1 MISTKIPVVG
11 LAAYSGTG
19 KTTLLAKIIT
29 LFRSRGLRIGVIKH
43 AHHTFEID
51 LPGKDSYELRK
62 AGANQVLIG
71 SRKRWALIVDRDN
84 GQEPGFEQYLQN
96 LDQEALDIIMVEG
109 FKPEAIPKIELNR
122 AGLNNPYLYLNDSS
136 IIAVA
141 TDQREPP
148 ATQLPV
154 LDLNR
159 PEQIA
164 DFILERF
171 LPNHTIPEQN
181 ANITITR

>member
-1 MISTKIPVVG
+1 VISTKVPLVG

-19 KTTLLAKIIT
+19 KTTLLSKIIA
-29 LFRSRGLRIGVIKH
+29 LFRGHGLRVGVIKH
-43 AHHTFEID
+43 THHNFEID

-71 SRKRWALIVDRDN
+71 SKKRWALIIDRD
-84 GQEPGFEQYLQN
+84 QDDELDFEEYLQN
-96 LDQEALDIIMVEG
+96 LDMEALDIILIEG

-122 AGLNNPYLYLNDSS
+122 AALKKPYLYVQDAS

-141 TDQREPP
+141 TDQKKPP

-154 LDLNR
+154 LDLNQ

-171 LPNHTIPEQN
+171 LPGHKI
-181 ANITITR
+181 ASRAATRAKQR